1 MNRLFQDRARIVAV
15 VVAALSLVATGSFAA
30 EDFDVDK
37 AIATAKTPADH
48 EAIAAYYD
56 KEAAE
61 AQAKA
66 DSHSKMGEDYKKL
79 GGAATEK
86 VHLELHCDR
95 LAKSYARAAKE
106 AKALA
111 AAHRAMAKQAE
122 QQPK

>member
-1 MNRLFQDRARIVAV
+1 MSRLQRCVGLVALV
-15 VVAALSLVATGSFAA
+15 LAALSLAATRSFAA

-48 EAIAAYYD
+48 EVIAAYYD

-66 DSHSKMGEDYKKL
+66 DSHSKMGEDYKKAGSAL
-79 GGAATEK
+79 VAK
-86 VHLELHCDR
+86 LHIEQHCER
-95 LAKSYARAAKE
+95 LAKSYATAADE

-122 QQPK
+122 KQK

>member
-1 MNRLFQDRARIVAV
+1 MNRLTQNRAAIVAV
-15 VVAALSLVATGSFAA
+15 VVAALSLVATRSFAA
-30 EDFDVDK
+30 EDFDIDK
-37 AIATAKTPADH
+37 AIATAKTAADH

-66 DSHSKMGEDYKKL
+66 DSHAKMGEDYKKL

-86 VHLELHCDR
+86 VHLEQHCES
-95 LAKSYARAAKE
+95 LSKSYAGAAKE

-111 AAHRAMAKQAE
+111 AAHRVMAKQAE
-122 QQPK
+122 QQKK

>member
-1 MNRLFQDRARIVAV
+1 MSRFQRRIGLV
-15 VVAALSLVATGSFAA
+15 VLVFAALSLAATRSFAA

-66 DSHSKMGEDYKKL
+66 ESHSKMGEEYKKASGHL
-79 GGAATEK
+79 TEK
-86 VHLELHCDR
+86 LHIDQHCER
-95 LAKSYARAAKE
+95 LTKSYARAADE

-111 AAHRAMAKQAE
+111 AAHREMAKQAE
-122 QQPK
+122 KQK